1 LAHAAQLAHYSGA
14 AQIPTEETAAMKRV
28 TCALSILILG
38 AQAAMAAD
46 PPGLPPGGPPRGG
59 PSIERLAQD
68 LNLDETQK
76 AQVKSI
82 LDAQRAK
89 HEAAREQMRAS
100 GQRPDRETM
109 RAQME
114 QGDQE
119 LVQQLSGVLTP
130 EQLQK
135 FKQRQAE
142 RRQHMHEGPPPAP
155 PAQ

>member
-1 LAHAAQLAHYSGA
+1 MNG
-14 AQIPTEETAAMKRV
+14 V
-28 TCALSILILG
+28 TCVLSILILG

-46 PPGLPPGGPPRGG
+46 PPAPPPRGG
-59 PSIERLAQD
+59 PPIERLAQD
-68 LNLDETQK
+68 LNLDETQR
-76 AQVKSI
+76 AEVKRI

-109 RAQME
+109 RAQM
-114 QGDQE
+114 QQDDQE
-119 LVQQLSGVLTP
+119 LMEQLSGVLTP
-130 EQLQK
+130 DQLQK

-155 PAQ
+155 PGE

>member
-1 LAHAAQLAHYSGA
+1 
-14 AQIPTEETAAMKRV
+14 MKRV
-28 TCALSILILG
+28 TYALSISILVT
-38 AQAAMAAD
+38 QAALAAD
-46 PPGLPPGGPPRGG
+46 APAAPPGGPPRGG
-59 PSIERLAQD
+59 PPIERIAQD

-76 AQVKSI
+76 AEVKRI

-89 HEAAREQMRAS
+89 HEAARERLRAS

-114 QGDQE
+114 QDDQE
-119 LVQQLSGVLTP
+119 LTQQLSGVLTP

-142 RRQHMHEGPPPAP
+142 RRQHMREGPPPAP
-155 PAQ
+155 PGE

>member
-1 LAHAAQLAHYSGA
+1 
-14 AQIPTEETAAMKRV
+14 
-28 TCALSILILG
+28 
-38 AQAAMAAD
+38 MAAD
-46 PPGLPPGGPPRGG
+46 APAASPGGPSRAG
-59 PSIERLAQD
+59 PPIERIAQD

-76 AQVKSI
+76 AEVKRI

-114 QGDQE
+114 QDEQE

-130 EQLQK
+130 DQLQK
-135 FKQRQAE
+135 FKQRQSE

-155 PAQ
+155 PGQ